1 MSNKYDRH
9 YPAIP
14 LRNVTVF
21 PGMVMHFDVSRKKSV
36 KAVEAS
42 MAADELIYLVTQ
54 RDSQVSEPGI
64 ADLYTVGTIA
74 KIKQIIKMPG
84 KILRVQVE
92 GLEKAL
98 VNRFEEASGMMLAD
112 VSVMQGFEKPDKM
125 VSRAIIV
132 GMRELLTQYAHVNPK
147 FAKDTVKRWLSYSD
161 AEKLMMEFAQEFMM
175 DFDKRQQFLEAEDY
189 EQMYT
194 FAATL
199 LVNEINAYTIKEEL
213 GNIVRERVDTV
224 SYTHLT
230 LPTTSRV

>member
-74 KIKQIIKMPG
+74 KIKQIIK
-84 KILRVQVE
+84 ILM
-92 GLEKAL
+92 KY
-98 VNRFEEASGMMLAD
+98 NCKPYIMKFKMFEESPHRGIY
-112 VSVMQGFEKPDKM
+112 
-125 VSRAIIV
+125 IIV
-132 GMRELLTQYAHVNPK
+132 G
-147 FAKDTVKRWLSYSD
+147 RWCNQPSLFFKMSTT
-161 AEKLMMEFAQEFMM
+161 FG
-175 DFDKRQQFLEAEDY
+175 
-189 EQMYT
+189 MYT
-194 FAATL
+194 F
-199 LVNEINAYTIKEEL
+199 
-213 GNIVRERVDTV
+213 
-224 SYTHLT
+224 
-230 LPTTSRV
+230 

>member
-112 VSVMQGFEKPDKM
+112 VSVMQGFDKPDKNG
-125 VSRAIIV
+125 VESYNCRYERTI
-132 GMRELLTQYAHVNPK
+132 
-147 FAKDTVKRWLSYSD
+147 DTVC
-161 AEKLMMEFAQEFMM
+161 
-175 DFDKRQQFLEAEDY
+175 
-189 EQMYT
+189 T
-194 FAATL
+194 C
-199 LVNEINAYTIKEEL
+199 
-213 GNIVRERVDTV
+213 
-224 SYTHLT
+224 
-230 LPTTSRV
+230 

>member
-64 ADLYTVGTIA
+64 ADLYIVGTIA

-98 VNRFEEASGMMLAD
+98 VNRL
-112 VSVMQGFEKPDKM
+112 KK
-125 VSRAIIV
+125 R
-132 GMRELLTQYAHVNPK
+132 RE
-147 FAKDTVKRWLSYSD
+147 
-161 AEKLMMEFAQEFMM
+161 
-175 DFDKRQQFLEAEDY
+175 
-189 EQMYT
+189 
-194 FAATL
+194 
-199 LVNEINAYTIKEEL
+199 
-213 GNIVRERVDTV
+213 
-224 SYTHLT
+224 
-230 LPTTSRV
+230 

>member
-112 VSVMQGFEKPDKM
+112 VSVIEGLEKPDN
-125 VSRAIIV
+125 
-132 GMRELLTQYAHVNPK
+132 HVPRHQS
-147 FAKDTVKRWLSYSD
+147 AAAGSLPGQLHQPAVVVRHLPEDTVLLQPHPVGPEGGGDQHLAAGRHITPLELQQGLRV
-161 AEKLMMEFAQEFMM
+161 AEQPLLRARAGGHAPLIQLGAGGSV
-175 DFDKRQQFLEAEDY
+175 QQDG
-189 EQMYT
+189 Q
-194 FAATL
+194 
-199 LVNEINAYTIKEEL
+199 
-213 GNIVRERVDTV
+213 G
-224 SYTHLT
+224 
-230 LPTTSRV
+230 